1 MKRSIA
7 RGACVAALAALIS
20 SGLWF
25 PSGAASAS
33 ASSDDEITERSVALG
48 TFLRNRQWGEAQALI
63 EALPADQRAAS
74 DVMFIEAFIAR
85 QRGRP
90 RHAIEL
96 YQRLLDRDASLGRVR
111 LELAQTFVE
120 IGDDRAA
127 EQNYRLALTTDLPV
141 EVRVAVNDAL
151 TQLERRDRWRF
162 SVNLAVAPDTNV
174 NAATDAEQAQLFGL
188 PFELSDEARRTSGLN
203 VTAAAGAERAFA
215 SNGPF
220 SGIVGLSLRGTD
232 NEQAAFDDAA
242 ASGRLG
248 VQYVSMGA
256 RSELA
261 LIGDRRWFG
270 GDWLSSSAGLEFRQ
284 RLSNGRTVHDVSVSA
299 SRLDYDESADRDA
312 DVYSLDWDRSRYV
325 SPTFF
330 WRAGAALRLVD
341 AQSDTETFTATRV
354 SAGGYH
360 ALPAGFGIWAEAAV
374 ERRDFDEAAPLF
386 GVAREDTEL
395 SLSLRGIK
403 RDLRV
408 FGYNPYLGALV
419 AQNDSNIELED
430 YSRTRVEFGLT
441 RTF

>member
-1 MKRSIA
+1 MASPA
-7 RGACVAALAALIS
+7 
-20 SGLWF
+20 SG
-25 PSGAASAS
+25 
-33 ASSDDEITERSVALG
+33 DEITDRSVALG
-48 TFLRNRQWGEAQALI
+48 TFIRDRRWDDAQALI
-63 EALPADQRAAS
+63 DALPPDQRAAPE
-74 DVMFIEAFIAR
+74 VLFIEAFIAR

-90 RHAIEL
+90 RRAIEL
-96 YQRLLDRDASLGRVR
+96 YQRLLDQDASLGRVR
-111 LELAQTFVE
+111 LELAETFVE
-120 IGDDRAA
+120 LGDDRAA
-127 EQNYRLALTTDLPV
+127 EQNYRLALTTDLPP
-141 EVRVAVNDAL
+141 EVRAVVNDAL

-203 VTAAAGAERAFA
+203 ITAAAGAERAFA
-215 SNGPF
+215 TDGPF
-220 SGIVGLSLRGTD
+220 SGIVGVSLRGTD
-232 NEQAAFDDAA
+232 NEQTAFDDAA

-284 RLSNGRTVHDVSVSA
+284 RLSNGRTVHDVSLSA
-299 SRLDYDESADRDA
+299 SRLDYDDSVDRDA

-325 SPTFF
+325 SPIFF

-341 AQSDTETFTATRV
+341 AESDAETFAATRV

-360 ALPAGFGIWAEAAV
+360 ALPAGFGVWAEAAV
-374 ERRDFDEAAPLF
+374 EQRDFDEAAPLF
-386 GVAREDTEL
+386 GVAREDLEI

-403 RDLRV
+403 RDWRV